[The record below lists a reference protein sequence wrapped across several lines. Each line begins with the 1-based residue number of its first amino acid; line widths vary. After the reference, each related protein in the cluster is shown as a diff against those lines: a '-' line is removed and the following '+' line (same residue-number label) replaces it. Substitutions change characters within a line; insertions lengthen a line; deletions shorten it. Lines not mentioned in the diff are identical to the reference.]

1 MIGGFPLKNE
11 FDQWLLINF
20 QFPFQWT
27 KQYYWNQS
35 GSLITNWPT
44 GNNIMNTKAVETI
57 YEAGHVLYAGQ
68 MEKIKQ
74 GVWMGR
80 PPYGKNNPHLF
91 EVSEFE
97 CLDIDY
103 ELRYDN
109 PIIGNQ
115 RNKINLYEDNL
126 EDIFNSRTFCLYEDI
141 EVIKSIEFKV
151 DLKKA

>member
-1 MIGGFPLKNE
+1 MGQKIYEWHDKLPKNYKYVVLVSGCNPLLKTE
-11 FDQWLLINF
+11 TIDKFIE
-20 QFPFQWT
+20 QFMSQEDENLFAVIEK

-91 EVSEFE
+91 EISEFE

-103 ELRYDN
+103 EWQFD
-109 PIIGNQ
+109 
-115 RNKINLYEDNL
+115 LYTNYWEKLNG
-126 EDIFNSRTFCLYEDI
+126 
-141 EVIKSIEFKV
+141 
-151 DLKKA
+151 